1 MKIGIIS
8 AMYEEFDRLLQAVEV
23 EKKTALGMREYIEG
37 RLFGRE
43 VVLVFSQWGKTAAAS
58 TTANLINVFAA
69 DLVVFT
75 GVAGGL
81 DPRARVGDIVVAERL
96 YHHDVDAS
104 PFKPRYF
111 VPLVGPNGIP
121 TDGRTSDLLA
131 EAARHF
137 AAHIGEYIARE
148 DVEEFALQ
156 NVLVRR
162 KNIATGDQ
170 FVKTASVKERIVSD
184 LPDMFAVEM
193 EGAAVAQVCWEHGV
207 PFAVMRTISDTAD
220 GDSPR
225 DYPKFLAR
233 VASTYS
239 FYIVKE
245 FLDRLP

>member
-1 MKIGIIS
+1 M
-8 AMYEEFDRLLQAVEV
+8 
-23 EKKTALGMREYIEG
+23 
-37 RLFGRE
+37 
-43 VVLVFSQWGKTAAAS
+43 LV
-58 TTANLINVFAA
+58 
-69 DLVVFT
+69 
-75 GVAGGL
+75 
-81 DPRARVGDIVVAERL
+81 
-96 YHHDVDAS
+96 H
-104 PFKPRYF
+104 
-111 VPLVGPNGIP
+111 
-121 TDGRTSDLLA
+121 
-131 EAARHF
+131 
-137 AAHIGEYIARE
+137 
-148 DVEEFALQ
+148 
-156 NVLVRR
+156 R

>member
-1 MKIGIIS
+1 
-8 AMYEEFDRLLQAVEV
+8 MYEEFDRLLQAVEV

-121 TDGRTSDLLA
+121 TDGRTSDLLRQPVILRRTSGSISPGRMSRSSLCRMCWCT
-131 EAARHF
+131 ARTSLR
-137 AAHIGEYIARE
+137 AISSS
-148 DVEEFALQ
+148 
-156 NVLVRR
+156 RR
-162 KNIATGDQ
+162 L
-170 FVKTASVKERIVSD
+170 R
-184 LPDMFAVEM
+184 
-193 EGAAVAQVCWEHGV
+193 
-207 PFAVMRTISDTAD
+207 
-220 GDSPR
+220 
-225 DYPKFLAR
+225 
-233 VASTYS
+233 
-239 FYIVKE
+239 
-245 FLDRLP
+245 